1 MSWTH
6 VKALTPIVGID
17 DGPFTFRT
25 SELVPL
31 IGVVMKGYLHVEGIL
46 HQIIRVDAPAS
57 FVTEVIV
64 KMLVSSSHLR
74 QIRAI
79 LLNGLTFGGFGV
91 VDLDLLFLKTQ
102 IPSIVVVDRLP
113 DLKRIKKALLENF
126 DDGWDR
132 WLLVEKAGSPFPVD
146 LNGRQVFLQFRGLP
160 FETAQVLLQKTT
172 KPQHTQPEALRLA
185 HMIATSVV
193 DINKITKEEHLLGK
207 NELKKE

>member
-17 DGPFTFRT
+17 DGPFKFRT

-46 HQIIRVDAPAS
+46 HQIIRVDSPAS

-64 KMLVSSSHLR
+64 KMIVESSHLR
-74 QIRAI
+74 QLRAI

-91 VDLDLLFLKTQ
+91 IDLDLLFLKTQ
-102 IPSIVVVDRLP
+102 IPAIVVVDRLP

-126 DDGWDR
+126 NDGWDR
-132 WLLVEKAGSPFPVD
+132 WSLVEKAGSPLPVD

-160 FETAQVLLQKTT
+160 FETAQALLDKTT

-193 DINKITKEEHLLGK
+193 GITK
-207 NELKKE
+207 LKEKSNNRNK